1 MNRVKTFATVLLV
14 AWLTSGPVVAAAPLF
29 EPEAICR
36 TAIASIKG
44 RDPKLM
50 KVTLIRGDVFF
61 LTYTRPID
69 SFVWTYRCRIEGSRV
84 VWADEPGRWR
94 NEPKDDK
101 ISFEAIDA
109 GARLQIIATHRNGLS
124 EKQLFDRETILRSG
138 AE

>member
-1 MNRVKTFATVLLV
+1 M
-14 AWLTSGPVVAAAPLF
+14 F

-36 TAIASIKG
+36 AAIASIKD
-44 RDPKLM
+44 RDPKMM
-50 KVTLIRGDVFF
+50 KVALIRDNVFF

-94 NEPKDDK
+94 NEPKDDR

-109 GARLQIIATHRNGLS
+109 GAHLQIIVTHRNGLTN
-124 EKQLFDRETILRSG
+124 KQVFDREKVL
-138 AE
+138 

>member
-1 MNRVKTFATVLLV
+1 MDWVKTFGAVLL
-14 AWLTSGPVVAAAPLF
+14 AALLAALPTTGSLVAAAPFF

-36 TAIASIKG
+36 AAIASIKD
-44 RDPKLM
+44 RDPKLI
-50 KVTLIRGDVFF
+50 KVSLIRDDVFF

-94 NEPKDDK
+94 NDPKDDK

-109 GARLQIIATHRNGLS
+109 GAHLQIIVTRRNGQTN
-124 EKQLFDRETILRSG
+124 KQLFDREKVL
-138 AE
+138 

>member
-1 MNRVKTFATVLLV
+1 MDWVKTFGAVLL
-14 AWLTSGPVVAAAPLF
+14 AALLAALPTTGSLVAAAPFF

-36 TAIASIKG
+36 AAIASIKD
-44 RDPKLM
+44 RDPKLI
-50 KVTLIRGDVFF
+50 KVSLIRDDVFF

-94 NEPKDDK
+94 NDPKDDK

-109 GARLQIIATHRNGLS
+109 GAHLQIIVTHRNGLTN
-124 EKQLFDRETILRSG
+124 KQVFDREKVL
-138 AE
+138 

>member
-1 MNRVKTFATVLLV
+1 MDWVKTFGAVLLV
-14 AWLTSGPVVAAAPLF
+14 AWPTTGSFVAAAPLF

-36 TAIASIKG
+36 AAIASVKG

-50 KVTLIRGDVFF
+50 KVALIRDDVFF

-109 GARLQIIATHRNGLS
+109 GAHLQIIATHRNGLTK
-124 EKQLFDRETILRSG
+124 KQLFDREKVL
-138 AE
+138 

>member
-1 MNRVKTFATVLLV
+1 MDWVKTFGAVLL
-14 AWLTSGPVVAAAPLF
+14 AALLAALPTTGSLVAAAPFF

-36 TAIASIKG
+36 AAIASIKD
-44 RDPKLM
+44 RDPKLI
-50 KVTLIRGDVFF
+50 KVSLIRDDVFF

-69 SFVWTYRCRIEGSRV
+69 SFVWTYRCRIEGNRV

-109 GARLQIIATHRNGLS
+109 GAHLQIIATHRNGLTD
-124 EKQLFDRETILRSG
+124 KQVFDREKVL
-138 AE
+138 

>member
-1 MNRVKTFATVLLV
+1 MDWVKTFAAVLLV
-14 AWLTSGPVVAAAPLF
+14 AWPTTGSFVAAAPLY

-36 TAIASIKG
+36 AVIASIKG

-50 KVTLIRGDVFF
+50 KVALIRDGVYF

-69 SFVWTYRCRIEGSRV
+69 SFVWTYRCKIEGSRV

-109 GARLQIIATHRNGLS
+109 GAHLQIIATPRNGLAK
-124 EKQLFDRETILRSG
+124 KQLFDRDKVL
-138 AE
+138 

>member
-1 MNRVKTFATVLLV
+1 MDRVKTFATVLLV
-14 AWLTSGPVVAAAPLF
+14 AWPATGSFVAAAPLF

-36 TAIASIKG
+36 AAIAAIKD
-44 RDPKLM
+44 RDPKLI
-50 KVTLIRGDVFF
+50 KVALTRGDVFF

-94 NEPKDDK
+94 NDPKDDR

-109 GARLQIIATHRNGLS
+109 GARLQIVATHRNGQS
-124 EKQLFDRETILRSG
+124 EKQLFERDKILRSG

>member
-1 MNRVKTFATVLLV
+1 MGWVRTFGVVLLV
-14 AWLTSGPVVAAAPLF
+14 AWPTTGSFVAAAPLF

-36 TAIASIKG
+36 AVIASVKD
-44 RDPKLM
+44 RDPKLI
-50 KVTLIRGDVFF
+50 KVALIRDDVFF

-101 ISFEAIDA
+101 ISFEATDA
-109 GARLQIIATHRNGLS
+109 GAHLQIIVTRRNGLTN
-124 EKQLFDRETILRSG
+124 KQIFDRAKVL
-138 AE
+138 

>member
-1 MNRVKTFATVLLV
+1 MDWAKTFWVVLLV
-14 AWLTSGPVVAAAPLF
+14 AWPTTGSFVAAAPLF

-36 TAIASIKG
+36 GAIASVKD
-44 RDPKLM
+44 RDPKLI
-50 KVTLIRGDVFF
+50 KVALIRDGVFF

-69 SFVWTYRCRIEGSRV
+69 SFVWTYRCRIEGNRV

-109 GARLQIIATHRNGLS
+109 GAHLQIIATRRNGLTN
-124 EKQLFDRETILRSG
+124 KQIFDRAKVL
-138 AE
+138 

>member
-1 MNRVKTFATVLLV
+1 MGWVKTFGAALLV
-14 AWLTSGPVVAAAPLF
+14 AWPTTGSFVAAAPLF

-36 TAIASIKG
+36 AAIASVKG

-50 KVTLIRGDVFF
+50 KVALTRDDVFF

-69 SFVWTYRCRIEGSRV
+69 SFVWTYRCRIERSRV

-101 ISFEAIDA
+101 ISFEAIDGDA
-109 GARLQIIATHRNGLS
+109 HLQIIATQRNGLTK
-124 EKQLFDRETILRSG
+124 KQLFDREKVL
-138 AE
+138 

>member
-1 MNRVKTFATVLLV
+1 LV
-14 AWLTSGPVVAAAPLF
+14 AWPTTGSFVAAAPLF

-36 TAIASIKG
+36 AAIALIKG
-44 RDPKLM
+44 RDTKLM
-50 KVTLIRGDVFF
+50 KVALIRDDVFF

-109 GARLQIIATHRNGLS
+109 GAHLQIIATHRNGLTK
-124 EKQLFDRETILRSG
+124 KQLFDREKVL
-138 AE
+138 

>member
-1 MNRVKTFATVLLV
+1 MDRVKAFATVLLL
-14 AWLTSGPVVAAAPLF
+14 AWPATGSSVAAAPLF

-36 TAIASIKG
+36 TALASIKG
-44 RDPKLM
+44 RDPKSI
-50 KVTLIRGDVFF
+50 KVALTRGDVFF

-101 ISFEAIDA
+101 ISFEAVDA
-109 GARLQIIATHRNGLS
+109 GAGLQIIATHRNGQS
-124 EKQLFDRETILRSG
+124 EKQLFGRETILRSG

>member
-1 MNRVKTFATVLLV
+1 M
-14 AWLTSGPVVAAAPLF
+14 F

-36 TAIASIKG
+36 AAIASIKD
-44 RDPKLM
+44 RDPKMM
-50 KVTLIRGDVFF
+50 KVALIRDNVFF

-109 GARLQIIATHRNGLS
+109 GAHLQIIVTHRNGLTN
-124 EKQLFDRETILRSG
+124 KLVFDREKVL
-138 AE
+138 

>member
-1 MNRVKTFATVLLV
+1 VKTFGAILLV
-14 AWLTSGPVVAAAPLF
+14 AWLATGSFVAAAPLF

-36 TAIASIKG
+36 AAIASIKD
-44 RDPKLM
+44 RDPKSM
-50 KVTLIRGDVFF
+50 KVALIRDDVFF

-109 GARLQIIATHRNGLS
+109 GAHLQIIATQRNGLTK
-124 EKQLFDRETILRSG
+124 KQLFDREKVL
-138 AE
+138 

>member
-1 MNRVKTFATVLLV
+1 MGWVKTFRAALLV
-14 AWLTSGPVVAAAPLF
+14 AWPTTASFVAAARLL
-29 EPEAICR
+29 EREAICR
-36 TAIASIKG
+36 AAIASVKG

-50 KVTLIRGDVFF
+50 KVALIRDDVFF

-101 ISFEAIDA
+101 ISFEAIDG
-109 GARLQIIATHRNGLS
+109 GAHLQIIATH
-124 EKQLFDRETILRSG
+124 
-138 AE
+138 

>member
-1 MNRVKTFATVLLV
+1 MDWVKTFGAVLL
-14 AWLTSGPVVAAAPLF
+14 AALLAALPTTGSLVAAAPFF

-36 TAIASIKG
+36 AAIASIKD
-44 RDPKLM
+44 RDPKLI
-50 KVTLIRGDVFF
+50 KVSLIRGDVFF

-94 NEPKDDK
+94 NDPKDDK

-109 GARLQIIATHRNGLS
+109 GAHLQIIVTRRNGQTN
-124 EKQLFDRETILRSG
+124 KQLFDREKVL
-138 AE
+138 

>member
-1 MNRVKTFATVLLV
+1 MGWVRTFGAVLLV
-14 AWLTSGPVVAAAPLF
+14 AWPTTGSFVAAAPLF

-36 TAIASIKG
+36 AVIASVKD
-44 RDPKLM
+44 RDPKLI
-50 KVTLIRGDVFF
+50 KVALIRDDVFF

-101 ISFEAIDA
+101 ISFEATDA
-109 GARLQIIATHRNGLS
+109 GAHLQIIVTRRNGLTN
-124 EKQLFDRETILRSG
+124 KQIFDRAKVL
-138 AE
+138 

>member
-1 MNRVKTFATVLLV
+1 MDRVKTFAMVLLV
-14 AWLTSGPVVAAAPLF
+14 AWPATGSLVAAAPLF

-36 TAIASIKG
+36 AAIAAIKD
-44 RDPKLM
+44 RDPKLI
-50 KVTLIRGDVFF
+50 KVALTKGDVFF

-94 NEPKDDK
+94 NDPKDDR

-109 GARLQIIATHRNGLS
+109 GARLQIVATHRNGQS
-124 EKQLFDRETILRSG
+124 EKQLFERDKILRSG

>member
-1 MNRVKTFATVLLV
+1 MDWVKTFGAVLLV
-14 AWLTSGPVVAAAPLF
+14 AWPATGSFVAAAPLF

-36 TAIASIKG
+36 IAIASIKG

-50 KVTLIRGDVFF
+50 KVALVKDDVFF

-69 SFVWTYRCRIEGSRV
+69 SFVWTYRCRIDGSRV

-109 GARLQIIATHRNGLS
+109 GAHLQIIATHRNGLTK
-124 EKQLFDRETILRSG
+124 KQLFDREKVL
-138 AE
+138 

>member
-1 MNRVKTFATVLLV
+1 M
-14 AWLTSGPVVAAAPLF
+14 F

-36 TAIASIKG
+36 AAIASIKD
-44 RDPKLM
+44 RDPKLI
-50 KVTLIRGDVFF
+50 KVSLIRDDVFF

-94 NEPKDDK
+94 NDPKDDK

-109 GARLQIIATHRNGLS
+109 GAHLQIIVTRRNGPTS
-124 EKQLFDRETILRSG
+124 KQVFDREKVL
-138 AE
+138 

>member
-1 MNRVKTFATVLLV
+1 MDRAKTFATVLLV
-14 AWLTSGPVVAAAPLF
+14 AWPATGSFVAAAPLY

-36 TAIASIKG
+36 TAIAAIKD
-44 RDPKLM
+44 RDPKLV
-50 KVTLIRGDVFF
+50 KVALIRGDVYF

-94 NEPKDDK
+94 NDPKDDK

-109 GARLQIIATHRNGLS
+109 GARLQIIATHRNGQS
-124 EKQLFDRETILRSG
+124 EKQLFDRDKILRSG